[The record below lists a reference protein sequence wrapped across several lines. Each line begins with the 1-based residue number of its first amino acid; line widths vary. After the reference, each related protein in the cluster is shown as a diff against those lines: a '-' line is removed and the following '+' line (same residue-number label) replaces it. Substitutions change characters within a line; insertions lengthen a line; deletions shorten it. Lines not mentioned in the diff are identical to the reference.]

1 MRLSA
6 TDIYAFQALG
16 FLGTRERDSW
26 VGSDDISEATG
37 VARPYLVRILAT
49 LSGRGIV
56 ASKKGTGGGYALD
69 RDAREISLRD
79 VMRAIDGPVAPLSCV
94 SLKWHKGLPRRRPL
108 PRPLQGVAAGSQ
120 RYAGGARRGDR
131 RRPGD
136 RLPAGRH
143 LRPVPGPPA
152 EPQRARLQTSPC
164 SSAES
169 QGPGALAAPG

>member
-94 SLKWHKGLPRRRPL
+94 SLKWHKDCPEDDRCHARSRVWLRVRNAMLAALGEVTVEDLATDFQ
-108 PRPLQGVAAGSQ
+108 QGVT
-120 RYAGGARRGDR
+120 YALCLDHLLS
-131 RRPGD
+131 PNE
-136 RLPAGRH
+136 PA
-143 LRPVPGPPA
+143 PD
-152 EPQRARLQTSPC
+152 
-164 SSAES
+164 
-169 QGPGALAAPG
+169 